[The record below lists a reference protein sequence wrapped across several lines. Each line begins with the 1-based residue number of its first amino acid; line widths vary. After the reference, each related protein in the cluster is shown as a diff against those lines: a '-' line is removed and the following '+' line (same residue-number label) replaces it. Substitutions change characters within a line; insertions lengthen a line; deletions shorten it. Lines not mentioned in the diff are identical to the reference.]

1 MKYLKNIEIQVKEN
15 KKIEDDVIYQVENE
29 RYLKALSELN
39 EKDIEKFEEEGVIP
53 KSLDDIVTLGYDM
66 IFKFNKL
73 PNVSP
78 STGGYVFDDIKLHDS
93 SELEFE
99 SYIDNNNY

>member
-1 MKYLKNIEIQVKEN
+1 MSYNIT
-15 KKIEDDVIYQVENE
+15 
-29 RYLKALSELN
+29 
-39 EKDIEKFEEEGVIP
+39 
-53 KSLDDIVTLGYDM
+53 SLYDIVTLGYDM

-78 STGGYVFDDIKLHDS
+78 STGGYVFDDIKLQDS